1 MADAIRLGTRAS
13 VLARTQSATVG
24 DALAEVAGRPWVE
37 VLVRTH
43 GDDTSVPLTSG
54 RPGLF
59 VSTLRDALLVGDVDV
74 IVHSYKDLPSE
85 PVAGIVVAAV
95 PVRADSRD
103 ALVSR
108 EGRRLAD
115 LPRGAIVG
123 TSSPR
128 RAAALLRMRPD
139 LEVRPIRGNVDT
151 RVAKVRSGEYDATVL
166 AVAGLA
172 RIGRDHEITEV
183 LADLLPA
190 PAQGA
195 LAVECRAGDEVLREW
210 LARLDDPDTRLTTS
224 AERAVLVGVDAACTT
239 AVAAQAS
246 IHGSTLR
253 LRAELTIDSR
263 HTDADVSVDLH
274 DDPDPVLA
282 AGALGLRA
290 AGLLRGATPSAR
302 PVLLVRAE
310 HDDPDAAA
318 LEARGVPV
326 VSDPY
331 LRRVLRPGGDDVE
344 RLLATLTAP
353 APGTWLVVTSP
364 AAMPALADVVGEQ
377 RVAAAVATAV
387 RRGVRAAATGARTAD
402 TLRSLGFLD
411 VAVPRSQHAS
421 AAGVLELLDGEPAGT
436 VLLPLGGQALRTLPD
451 GLAARGWDVVEAV
464 VYDTEPVAERPAS
477 ALLLEAGQVAAVVLR
492 SPSAVRALTG
502 HARVSGAVRIVCA
515 GPTTARAATEAGLRV
530 DAVAASPD
538 PAAVAAVVRG

>member
-1 MADAIRLGTRAS
+1 M
-13 VLARTQSATVG
+13 
-24 DALAEVAGRPWVE
+24 P
-37 VLVRTH
+37 
-43 GDDTSVPLTSG
+43 
-54 RPGLF
+54 
-59 VSTLRDALLVGDVDV
+59 
-74 IVHSYKDLPSE
+74 
-85 PVAGIVVAAV
+85 
-95 PVRADSRD
+95 
-103 ALVSR
+103 
-108 EGRRLAD
+108 GRR
-115 LPRGAIVG
+115 RGA
-123 TSSPR
+123 
-128 RAAALLRMRPD
+128 
-139 LEVRPIRGNVDT
+139 
-151 RVAKVRSGEYDATVL
+151 
-166 AVAGLA
+166 
-172 RIGRDHEITEV
+172 
-183 LADLLPA
+183 
-190 PAQGA
+190 
-195 LAVECRAGDEVLREW
+195 REW

-253 LRAELTIDSR
+253 LRAELTVDSR
-263 HTDADVSVDLH
+263 HTDADLSVDLH

-290 AGLLRGATPSAR
+290 AGVLRGATPSAR

-318 LEARGVPV
+318 LEARRVPV

-353 APGTWLVVTSP
+353 APRTWLVVTSP

-387 RRGVRAAATGARTAD
+387 RRECAAAT
-402 TLRSLGFLD
+402 
-411 VAVPRSQHAS
+411 
-421 AAGVLELLDGEPAGT
+421 EPAQRIRSGPWASSTWLFLVRSTRPRRVCWSCSTVSRPGT

-492 SPSAVRALTG
+492 SPSAVRARTG